1 MRSAASERNSRS
13 AVHAGADDREERVS
27 YPGKELSQ
35 SMHVV
40 IRVLSKI
47 YPNGAPSSED
57 VSLHLRHHQADGR
70 RSQPGDGTVRG
81 IWMKAYEA

>member
-1 MRSAASERNSRS
+1 
-13 AVHAGADDREERVS
+13 
-27 YPGKELSQ
+27 
-35 SMHVV
+35 MHVV